1 MGRKNTH
8 FIQSLA
14 RGLNVLQ
21 AFSAEEPALTLT
33 GIVRKTG
40 LNHAAAQRYT
50 DTLVALGFLK
60 RNKHR
65 EFLLGPKVLS
75 LGFAF
80 LGGNHIRKLAEVYIS
95 ECSERL
101 NKTMNLAVLEGAEVF
116 FIYRREAQRF
126 LSFDLHAGSKLPA
139 HCTATGKVLL
149 AGLPDARLKEVIRGI
164 QFERIT
170 SHTILDPDQLWEDL
184 MVTRRRGYSVCDR
197 ELYLDLYSL
206 GVPLVTGE
214 GRVAAAVNLSL
225 SAERSDREL
234 RRRMLEELV
243 ALGRTL
249 SAALGYERDYPV
261 IPVADEDTP

>member
-14 RGLNVLQ
+14 RGLKVLQ
-21 AFSAEEPALTLT
+21 AFSAEQPALTLT
-33 GIVRKTG
+33 GIAKKTG
-40 LNHAAAQRYT
+40 LNHAAVQRYT
-50 DTLVALGFLK
+50 DTLLALGFLK
-60 RNKHR
+60 RNRHR

-80 LGGNHIRKLAEVYIS
+80 LGGNQLRKLAEVYIS

-101 NKTMNLAVLEGAEVF
+101 NKTMNLALLEGGEVF

-149 AGLPDARLKEVIRGI
+149 AALADARLEEVIRGI
-164 QFERIT
+164 KFERIT
-170 SHTILDPDQLWEDL
+170 SHTIVDPEKLWEDL
-184 MVTRRRGYSVCDR
+184 MLTRRRGYSVCDR

-206 GVPLVTGE
+206 GVPLLNGQ
-214 GRVAAAVNLSL
+214 GRVVAAVNLSL
-225 SAERSDREL
+225 SAERSDQAL
-234 RRRMLEELV
+234 RRQMLEELV
-243 ALGRTL
+243 SLGRTL
-249 SAALGYERDYPV
+249 SAALGYERDYPL
-261 IPVADEDTP
+261 IPVAEEEGP

>member
-1 MGRKNTH
+1 MERKSTH

-14 RGLNVLQ
+14 RGLMVLQ
-21 AFSAEEPALTLT
+21 AFSDEEPALTLT
-33 GIVRKTG
+33 AIVRKTG

-50 DTLVALGFLK
+50 DTLVSLGFLK
-60 RNKHR
+60 RNRHR

-101 NKTMNLAVLEGAEVF
+101 NKTMNLAVLEGGEVF

-149 AGLPDARLKEVIRGI
+149 AALPDARLAEVIRSI
-164 QFERIT
+164 EFEPIT
-170 SHTILDPDQLWEDL
+170 RHTIVDADRLWDDL
-184 MVTRRRGYSVCDR
+184 MLTRSRGYSVCDR

-206 GVPLVTGE
+206 GVPLLSAE
-214 GRVAAAVNLSL
+214 GRVVASVNLSL
-225 SAERSDREL
+225 SAERSDRQR

-243 ALGRTL
+243 SLGRTL

-261 IPVADEDTP
+261 IPVPAEDLP